1 MKKKKRRTRR
11 RSRGGNRLIIS
22 RIRGVRS
29 SRYSIGAAAIS
40 E

>member
-1 MKKKKRRTRR
+1 MKKKEKRRT